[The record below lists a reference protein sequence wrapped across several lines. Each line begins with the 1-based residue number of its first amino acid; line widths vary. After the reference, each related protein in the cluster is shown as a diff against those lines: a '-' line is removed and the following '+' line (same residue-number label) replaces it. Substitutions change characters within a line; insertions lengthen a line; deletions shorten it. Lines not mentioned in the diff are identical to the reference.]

1 MDTGTGLF
9 SGLVILGII
18 YLYTQTKD
26 RWNWKKIVFSII
38 GICLLLLGFFLASL
52 WWPKQLTPIAETDKP
67 KLITSYDGIS
77 LGDTLA
83 DVEFKKGKVKTY
95 AEIFPKDKRI
105 SDSNELY
112 LVNKTFGFYTDIKG
126 NTVTG
131 IIKTCGDATNL
142 TTNINGIYCSDSGET
157 IIERFKKD
165 VVVKCKVNP
174 DKSESPTR
182 SYDVSKYGIEYLL
195 SKNSVEAFKVFPPS
209 IISSESKDWEICK

>member
-9 SGLVILGII
+9 CGLVILGII

-38 GICLLLLGFFLASL
+38 GIFLLLLGIFLASL

-95 AEIFPKDKRI
+95 EEFFKKKIENKSDDMYLIDK
-105 SDSNELY
+105 S
-112 LVNKTFGFYTDIKG
+112 FGFYTEIKG
-126 NTVTG
+126 KTVTAIVKG
-131 IIKTCGDATNL
+131 CNSDESYSIE
-142 TTNINGIYCSDSGET
+142 INGISCGNSSEK
-157 IIERFKKD
+157 IIERFGKD
-165 VVVKCKVNP
+165 VVVKCEVNP
-174 DKSESPTR
+174 DRGESPSR
-182 SYDVSKYGIEYLL
+182 YYEVSKYGIRYQLV
-195 SKNSVEAFKVFPPS
+195 KNAVVVFRILPPS
-209 IISSESKDWEICK
+209 DISSESKNWEICK